1 MKIFDRIMK
10 CMLSA
15 AGSAV
20 LLCGCAFPS
29 VSTSSSV
36 PNGIDKLYT
45 ADAEIT
51 VAGNDDE
58 EELVYSGKMSRFGG
72 GMWELELSAP
82 ETVSGLKIA
91 LGEEGITASLGD
103 LNFRLETEKIP
114 SKAAF
119 MSVFGALDNAAADA
133 NGLTFSETETDL
145 CWYGTYN
152 GGKYTLLYN
161 KADNTLCGLEMQG
174 ISVRFSCFC
183 ITGNDSSVTT
193 SPSETSVS
201 SEAPSVTSAPET
213 TVPSETTTIFTAP
226 TIETPTE
233 TTTTA
238 SQSKASETVTAASR

>member
-1 MKIFDRIMK
+1 
-10 CMLSA
+10 
-15 AGSAV
+15 
-20 LLCGCAFPS
+20 
-29 VSTSSSV
+29 
-36 PNGIDKLYT
+36 
-45 ADAEIT
+45 
-51 VAGNDDE
+51 
-58 EELVYSGKMSRFGG
+58 
-72 GMWELELSAP
+72 MWELELSAP

-161 KADNTLCGLEMQG
+161 KADNSLCGLEMQG

-183 ITGNDSSVTT
+183 VTGNDSSVTT

-213 TVPSETTTIFTAP
+213 TVPSEATTIFTAP

>member
-1 MKIFDRIMK
+1 MK

-15 AGSAV
+15 AGAAV

-29 VSTSSSV
+29 AGTSSSA

-45 ADAEIT
+45 VDAEIA

-58 EELVYSGKMSRFGG
+58 EELVYSGKMSRLGG
-72 GMWELELSAP
+72 GMWELELTAP

-119 MSVFGALDNAAADA
+119 MSVFGALDNAAADV
-133 NGLTFSETETDL
+133 NGLTFSETETNL

-161 KADNTLCGLEMQG
+161 KADNSLCGLEMQG

-183 ITGNDSSVTT
+183 ITGNDSSVTA
-193 SPSETSVS
+193 SPSETASSETSSAASVS
-201 SEAPSVTSAPET
+201 ETVT
-213 TVPSETTTIFTAP
+213 TVPTETTTIFTAP
-226 TIETPTE
+226 TIETPTV
-233 TTTTA
+233 TTVTTA
-238 SQSKASETVTAASR
+238 SQNAPSETVTAASR